1 MQNSSVKKMLL
12 KNSKVLFLYRYRS
25 ITTVPFKNAK
35 DILILVLNKQ
45 RFTPWIPKIYA
56 NINNMSHS
64 LHGSIIRQ
72 ETCFLR
78 VRWKIVENKFSSFHY
93 ILCTQPSMVWYAYKI
108 SEAISK
114 IKNLHNKNFT
124 TEKFLVFQVPLLI
137 F

>member
-25 ITTVPFKNAK
+25 ITTVPFKNVK

-72 ETCFLR
+72 ETYFLR
-78 VRWKIVENKFSSFHY
+78 VRSKIAENKFSSFHY
-93 ILCTQPSMVWYAYKI
+93 ILCTQPSMA
-108 SEAISK
+108 
-114 IKNLHNKNFT
+114 
-124 TEKFLVFQVPLLI
+124 
-137 F
+137 